1 MNAVLENIRTRRSS
15 RSYLDKMPTKEE
27 LDTVIDAGLRAASG
41 RNMQAPI
48 IIAVTNKDLRDKY
61 AKINGEIF
69 GASSDPFYGAPAIL
83 IVLARKKAHTYVYDG
98 SLTLG
103 NMMLA
108 AHSIGLASC
117 WIHRAK
123 EIFEMPEWKE
133 WLKSLGIED
142 EVEGIGNLAIGYAA
156 SEAKEKAILDG
167 RVYYVN

>member
-1 MNAVLENIRTRRSS
+1 MNAVLENIKTRRSS

-48 IIAVTNKDLRDKY
+48 IVAVTNKEIRDKLS
-61 AKINGEIF
+61 AVNGAIF

-108 AHSIGLASC
+108 AHSIGLATC

-123 EIFEMPEWKE
+123 EVFEMPEWKE
-133 WLKSLGIED
+133 WLKSLGVEE

-156 SEAKEKAILDG
+156 GESREKEILDG
-167 RVYYVN
+167 RVYYAD